1 MLTLK
6 EKVGYASGDAACC
19 LLNHP
24 LQNNIMFFAT
34 NFMHVPIPVIT
45 MILFFCRIFDAVN
58 DLLIGAWVDRTYTKT
73 GKVHPWMKTYLVPT
87 MISIVVM
94 FIVPDTFP
102 LTVKVLFLTVGYAAY
117 SWFYTGINLTYGALL
132 PLMTKDQGDRAFLA
146 VLRFA
151 GVMIGMNIVAIGMQP
166 LIKVF
171 GDSFFGGDR
180 YWGYLIVVVIF
191 TLLGAVVYLFTIFWT
206 KEKVYF
212 EDIAE
217 KEKQGVTLDM
227 LRQQEKDRPK
237 ISFFQD
243 ISFLIRDKPWVIGF
257 LIMLL
262 SFINFGL
269 SATPTMYI
277 MIYYWKLDEAF
288 SGILS
293 MVNMVPSII
302 MMYFV
307 PKIIARWGYK
317 GPLAL
322 GMVIAII
329 TGPIRFLLQ
338 DNWIA
343 ITALGVISMP
353 FSAALGSAG
362 IAMISDA
369 LEWADWKFDRRLE
382 GLGTAAYS
390 FCTLAGP
397 ALGGL
402 LGGILLTFSRIDTN
416 LPRFADQSPDTI
428 LWLRV
433 ITYIVP
439 VGLAVLQL
447 ILTAMYPLTKEKYA
461 QIIKEIAERN
471 AARKNAAHN
480 TGSSGGFDL

>member
-6 EKVGYASGDAACC
+6 EKIGYASGDAACC

-24 LQNNIMFFAT
+24 LQNNLMFFAT
-34 NFMHVPIPVIT
+34 NFMHIPIPVIT
-45 MILFFCRIFDAVN
+45 LILFFARIFDACN
-58 DLLIGAWVDRTYTKT
+58 DVLIGAWVDRTYTKT
-73 GKVHPWMKTYLVPT
+73 GKVHPWMKSYLIPT
-87 MISIVVM
+87 MISIVIIFM
-94 FIVPDTFP
+94 VPESASIG
-102 LTVKVLFLTVGYAAY
+102 LKAILVTVGYAAY

-132 PLMTKDQGDRAFLA
+132 PLMTKDQGDRALLA

-171 GDSFFGGDR
+171 GDSFFGGER

-191 TLLGAVVYLFTIFWT
+191 TILGGAIYLFTIFWT

-212 EDIAE
+212 DDVAE
-217 KEKQGVTLDM
+217 KEKAGLTLEM
-227 LRQQEKDRPK
+227 LRQQEKERPK
-237 ISFFQD
+237 MDFFKD
-243 ISFLIRDKPWVIGF
+243 LSFLIRNKPWVLGF

-262 SFINFGL
+262 SFISFGL
-269 SATPTMYI
+269 AGTPGMYI

-293 MVNMVPSII
+293 MINMIPSIV

-307 PKIIARWGYK
+307 PKIIAKWGYK

-322 GMVIAII
+322 GMIVGLI

-338 DNWIA
+338 DNWVA
-343 ITALGVISMP
+343 ITALGIITMP
-353 FSAALGSAG
+353 FGAALGSAG

-369 LEWADWKFDRRLE
+369 LEWGDWKFDRRLE

-397 ALGGL
+397 AIGGLIGGL
-402 LGGILLTFSRIDTN
+402 LLAASRVDTS
-416 LPRFADQSPDTI
+416 LPRFADQAPSVI
-428 LWLRV
+428 MWLRV
-433 ITYIVP
+433 ISYIVP
-439 VGLAVLQL
+439 MGVALLQL
-447 ILTAMYPLTKEKYA
+447 ILTMMYPLTKEKYA
-461 QIIKEIAERN
+461 QIVKEIAERN
-471 AARKNAAHN
+471 AAREKAKLN
-480 TGSSGGFDL
+480 GGV